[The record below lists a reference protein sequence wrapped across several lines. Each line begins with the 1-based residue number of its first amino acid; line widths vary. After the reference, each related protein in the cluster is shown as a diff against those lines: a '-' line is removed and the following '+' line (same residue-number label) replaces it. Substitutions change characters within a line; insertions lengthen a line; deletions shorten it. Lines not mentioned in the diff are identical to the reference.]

1 MRPWVRLER
10 PVGRASRNERK
21 IVSQETELIGIQ
33 AMKIA
38 NLENVI
44 TALEDDRR
52 SIRMIIYGC
61 GGPLNDNV
69 RAYTRDQMVTFAQIA
84 EHVAE

>member
-1 MRPWVRLER
+1 M
-10 PVGRASRNERK
+10 
-21 IVSQETELIGIQ
+21 SQETEFIGIQ

-44 TALEDDRR
+44 TAMEEDRKA
-52 SIRMIIYGC
+52 IRMIIYGC

-69 RAYTRDQMVTFAQIA
+69 RGYTRDQMVPFAQIA

>member
-1 MRPWVRLER
+1 M
-10 PVGRASRNERK
+10 G
-21 IVSQETELIGIQ
+21 QETEFIGIQ

-44 TALEDDRR
+44 TSMEEDRKA
-52 SIRMIIYGC
+52 IRMIIYGV

-69 RAYTRDQMVTFAQIA
+69 CGYTKDQIVTFARIA
-84 EHVAE
+84 GHAVE